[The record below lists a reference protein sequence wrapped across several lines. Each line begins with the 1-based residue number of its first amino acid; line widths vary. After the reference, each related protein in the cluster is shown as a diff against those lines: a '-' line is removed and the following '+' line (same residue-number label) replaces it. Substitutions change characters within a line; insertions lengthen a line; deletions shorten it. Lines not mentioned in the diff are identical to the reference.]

1 MAEYYETGR
10 HGHGGNDGEDHGSSS
25 KKTSQQGGAGDQE
38 YSHKQQERMAAIIQ
52 KGLSLVYEGHKAKE
66 QYAPAPGCR
75 SRSTASYY
83 YYGNL
88 FD

>member
-52 KGLSLVYEGHKAKE
+52 KGLSLVVGS
-66 QYAPAPGCR
+66 Q
-75 SRSTASYY
+75 
-83 YYGNL
+83 
-88 FD
+88 